1 MKNSF
6 KENKIHRQVNESP
19 DAFETSPGPL
29 YATSGSLSGEI
40 FLQWDSVNNASKYII
55 EMSKMNSAKWQQL
68 DIIKDPLYCVTGLKP
83 GYKYAFRVAAVYTE
97 GTGPWSIEVTKK
109 AK

>member
-6 KENKIHRQVNESP
+6 KEIQTAVHADKSKNKNEV
-19 DAFETSPGPL
+19 SPGPL
-29 YATSGSLSGEI
+29 YATLGSLPGEI
-40 FLQWDSVNNASKYII
+40 FLQWDSVNNASKYIV
-55 EMSKMNSAKWQQL
+55 EMSKINSAKWLQL

-83 GYKYAFRVAAVYTE
+83 GYEYTFRVAAVYSE

-109 AK
+109 VK

>member
-6 KENKIHRQVNESP
+6 KENKLHTGVNESP
-19 DAFETSPGPL
+19 DAFETSPAPL
-29 YATSGSLSGEI
+29 YATSGSLPGEI

-83 GYKYAFRVAAVYTE
+83 GYEYAFRVAAVYTE